1 MDTSGGT
8 ISSLK
13 EGIMELKTVYFEQP
27 GKDNTDA
34 VFKLVQQRINEL
46 GIKTVV
52 VASTG
57 GDNAVKAVNALKG
70 VKVVAVA
77 HSDGFRT
84 PNANEFTAENRKIV
98 ESKGGVVFVG
108 THLFTGLSQAMRKK
122 FNTIIIGD
130 IIAYTLRIFG
140 QGMKV
145 VCEVS
150 TMAADAGL
158 VRTDEDV
165 IVIAGTGR
173 GADTAVVIR
182 PVNSQDFFDMKVKEI
197 LCKPRL

>member
-1 MDTSGGT
+1 
-8 ISSLK
+8 
-13 EGIMELKTVYFEQP
+13 
-27 GKDNTDA
+27 
-34 VFKLVQQRINEL
+34 
-46 GIKTVV
+46 
-52 VASTG
+52 
-57 GDNAVKAVNALKG
+57 
-70 VKVVAVA
+70 
-77 HSDGFRT
+77 
-84 PNANEFTAENRKIV
+84 
-98 ESKGGVVFVG
+98 
-108 THLFTGLSQAMRKK
+108 
-122 FNTIIIGD
+122 
-130 IIAYTLRIFG
+130 
-140 QGMKV
+140 MKV

>member
-1 MDTSGGT
+1 MDV
-8 ISSLK
+8 
-13 EGIMELKTVYFEQP
+13 KTTYFETP

-34 VFKLVQQRINEL
+34 VFALVNARIKEL

-57 GDNAVKAVNALKG
+57 GDMAVKAVDYFKG
-70 VKVVAVA
+70 VRIVAIA
-77 HSDGFRT
+77 HSTGFAQ
-84 PNANEFTAENRKIV
+84 PNFQQFTDANKKYV
-98 ESKGGVVFVG
+98 ESKGGVVFIG
-108 THLFTGLSQAMRKK
+108 THLFTGLSQLMRKK

-130 IIAYTLRIFG
+130 IIAYTLRMFG

-150 TMAADAGL
+150 GMAADAGL
-158 VRTDEDV
+158 VRTDEDI

-182 PVNSQDFFDMKVKEI
+182 PANSQEFFDMRVKEI
-197 LCKPRL
+197 ICKPRLN